1 MKVEADSVIELDFIA
16 YILPEDEVVESTRER
31 DALLVHLARREL
43 VPGLERALLGMEA
56 GEEKTIEIGPE
67 DGYGPVLAENIH
79 RRRRS
84 DFPSQVELRP
94 GMRFAARLKDSSDRV
109 EFTVREAGA
118 EEVVI
123 DFNHPF
129 AGRHLRYW
137 LLVRS
142 VRRPTTAEEE
152 ETRRILAARRM
163 VMQEENPGG
172 REGAAAGPAAAGTPA
187 AGTPAEKAEVTIED
201 VARLGLRVA
210 RVVEATRVEGADR
223 LLRIVVD
230 VGGETR
236 TIVAGIAAK
245 YAPESLAGRSIILV
259 ANMKPAKIRGIE
271 SRGML
276 LAAVGDDGRPIIATF
291 DEPVPPGAQV
301 R

>member
-1 MKVEADSVIELDFIA
+1 MRVEADSVIELDFTA
-16 YILPEDEVVESTRER
+16 RILPEDEVVESTRGR
-31 DALLVHLARREL
+31 DALLLHLGRQMLA
-43 VPGLERALLGMEA
+43 PGIERALIGMEA
-56 GEEKTIEIGPE
+56 GEEKSIEIGPE
-67 DGYGPVLAENIH
+67 EGYGPLLAENIH

-84 DFPSQVELRP
+84 DFPSEAELGP
-94 GMRFAARLKDSSDRV
+94 GMRFAARLKDSSERV

-118 EEVVI
+118 DEVVI

-129 AGRHLRYW
+129 AGRRLRYW

-142 VRRPTTAEEE
+142 VRRPTLAEED
-152 ETRRILAARRM
+152 ETRRILAARRT
-163 VMQEENPGG
+163 VMQEETPG
-172 REGAAAGPAAAGTPA
+172 RPDDPAADQAVARSP
-187 AGTPAEKAEVTIED
+187 EVTIDD

-210 RVVEATRVEGADR
+210 RIVEASRVEGADR

-230 VGGETR
+230 AGGEMR

-245 YAPESLAGRSIILV
+245 YPPESLAGRSIILV

-276 LAAVGDDGRPIIATF
+276 LAAVGDDGRPIVATF

>member
-1 MKVEADSVIELDFIA
+1 
-16 YILPEDEVVESTRER
+16 
-31 DALLVHLARREL
+31 
-43 VPGLERALLGMEA
+43 
-56 GEEKTIEIGPE
+56 
-67 DGYGPVLAENIH
+67 
-79 RRRRS
+79 
-84 DFPSQVELRP
+84 
-94 GMRFAARLKDSSDRV
+94 
-109 EFTVREAGA
+109 
-118 EEVVI
+118 
-123 DFNHPF
+123 
-129 AGRHLRYW
+129 
-137 LLVRS
+137 
-142 VRRPTTAEEE
+142 
-152 ETRRILAARRM
+152 
-163 VMQEENPGG
+163 MQEEKPGNEAG
-172 REGAAAGPAAAGTPA
+172 VEGKAAV
-187 AGTPAEKAEVTIED
+187 EVTIED

-276 LAAVGDDGRPIIATF
+276 RAAVGDDGRPIIATF
-291 DEPVPPGAQV
+291 DEPVPSGAQV

>member
-1 MKVEADSVIELDFIA
+1 MRVEADSVIELDFTA
-16 YILPEDEVVESTRER
+16 RILPEDEVVESTRGR
-31 DALLVHLARREL
+31 DALLLYLGRQMLA
-43 VPGLERALLGMEA
+43 PGIERALIGMQA
-56 GEEKTIEIGPE
+56 GEEKSIEIGPE
-67 DGYGPVLAENIH
+67 EGYGPVLAENIH

-84 DFPSQVELRP
+84 DFPSEAELRS
-94 GMRFAARLKDSSDRV
+94 GMRFAARLKDSSERV

-118 EEVVI
+118 DEVVI

-129 AGRHLRYW
+129 AGRRLRYW

-142 VRRPTTAEEE
+142 VRRPTVAEED
-152 ETRRILAARRM
+152 ETRRILAARREM
-163 VMQEENPGG
+163 MQEEKPG
-172 REGAAAGPAAAGTPA
+172 RPDDPAAEPA
-187 AGTPAEKAEVTIED
+187 VARSPEVTIDD

-210 RVVEATRVEGADR
+210 RIVEASRVEGADR

-230 VGGETR
+230 AGGEMR

-245 YAPESLAGRSIILV
+245 YPPESLAGRSIILV

-276 LAAVGDDGRPIIATF
+276 LAAVGDDGRPIVATF

>member
-1 MKVEADSVIELDFIA
+1 MKVEADSVVELDFTA
-16 YILPEDEVVESTRER
+16 RLLPGDEVVESTRGR
-31 DALLVHLARREL
+31 DALLIHLGRQEIA
-43 VPGLERALLGMEA
+43 PGIERALVGMKA
-56 GEEKTIEIGPE
+56 GEEKSVEIGPE
-67 DGYGPVLAENIH
+67 DGYGPVLDENIH

-84 DFPSQVELRP
+84 EFPPDIDLNP
-94 GMRFAARLKDSSDRV
+94 GMRFAARLKDSSERV
-109 EFTVREAGA
+109 EFGVREAGA
-118 EEVVI
+118 GEVVI

-129 AGRHLRYW
+129 AGRRLHYW

-142 VRRPTTAEEE
+142 VRQPTAEERE
-152 ETRRILAARRM
+152 ETRHIIATRRM
-163 VMQEENPGG
+163 AMEEEKSGKQEGVEAK
-172 REGAAAGPAAAGTPA
+172 AA
-187 AGTPAEKAEVTIED
+187 AEVTIED

-210 RVVEATRVEGADR
+210 RIVEAARVEDADR
-223 LLRIVVD
+223 LLRIVID
-230 VGGETR
+230 GGGETR

-245 YAPESLAGRSIILV
+245 YTPESLAGRSIILV

-276 LAAVGDDGRPIIATF
+276 LAAVGEDGRPIIATF

>member
-1 MKVEADSVIELDFIA
+1 MKVEADSVIELDFTA
-16 YILPEDEVVESTRER
+16 RILPEDEVVESTRER
-31 DALLVHLARREL
+31 DALLIHLGREEL
-43 VPGLERALLGMEA
+43 APGIERALIGMQA
-56 GEEKTIEIGPE
+56 GEEKSIEIGPE

-84 DFPSQVELRP
+84 DFPEQVELKP

-109 EFTVREAGA
+109 EFAVREASA
-118 EEVVI
+118 DEVVI

-129 AGRHLRYW
+129 AGRRLRYW

-142 VRRPTTAEEE
+142 VRRPTAAEED
-152 ETRRILAARRM
+152 ETRSIIAARRK
-163 VMQEENPGG
+163 VMQDNRP
-172 REGAAAGPAAAGTPA
+172 ASQVGPAAGEA
-187 AGTPAEKAEVTIED
+187 AGKSAVANGAAQVTIEE

-210 RVVEATRVEGADR
+210 RVVEAARVEGADR

-276 LAAVGDDGRPIIATF
+276 LAAVGEDGRPIIATF
-291 DEPVPPGAQV
+291 DEPVPSGAQV